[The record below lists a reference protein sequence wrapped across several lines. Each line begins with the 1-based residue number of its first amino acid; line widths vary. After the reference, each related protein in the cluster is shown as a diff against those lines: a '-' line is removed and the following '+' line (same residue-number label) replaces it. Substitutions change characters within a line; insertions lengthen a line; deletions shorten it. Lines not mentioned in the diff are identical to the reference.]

1 MVFFCCIGNEVERQR
16 FAVGMN
22 ALSLNILEPAKYDQ
36 LIVFRHLGLTF
47 DITGF
52 RPAGG
57 FGARSIGGSFSSKKL
72 RAPAW

>member
-16 FAVGMN
+16 VAVGMN
-22 ALSLNILEPAKYDQ
+22 ALFPSTLGPAKYDQ
-36 LIVFRHLGLTF
+36 VIVFSHLGLTF
-47 DITGF
+47 DINGF